1 MLIYNLFLE
10 DYKSTD
16 QKQLIG
22 TFKSLGALIDH
33 IKGKED
39 FFQSIKL
46 IFITDGMLA
55 IEAMD
60 RGINE
65 AIKFYNVD
73 IRELIE

>member
-10 DYKSTD
+10 GYDSTNP
-16 QKQLIG
+16 KQLIG
-22 TFKSLGALIDH
+22 TFKTLGAVIEN

-39 FFQSIKL
+39 YFQSVKL
-46 IFITDGMLA
+46 IFITDGMIT

-65 AIKFYNVD
+65 KVTFYNLD